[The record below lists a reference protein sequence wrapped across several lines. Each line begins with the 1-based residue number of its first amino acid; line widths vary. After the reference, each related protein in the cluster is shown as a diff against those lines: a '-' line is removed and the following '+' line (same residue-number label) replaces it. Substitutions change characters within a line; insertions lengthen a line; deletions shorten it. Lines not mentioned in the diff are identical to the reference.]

1 MYENIFTQYSK
12 NFDGLTV
19 YSLSG
24 ASVGIN
30 HPTLRDDG
38 KYASVTQSIPF
49 GVKIIFTGRYLQSQ
63 SGYFCYQIIYYTS
76 GGSYNG
82 YIWNDEFSKFTKDI
96 PETSENVKT
105 QNIINSL
112 ITNNQMI
119 VENNLLCAR
128 IFEYC
133 KQRGVVLPVKD
144 RQTLYNLQARLI
156 QRDQKIKS
164 SGYVLNYEEGVSPE
178 FSVYNQ
184 SLINFMNNPGIGIVI
199 SGTVAII
206 ISIVL
211 IAGTFAA
218 AYALF
223 KSLHAE
229 SVVDYK
235 YSADLT
241 AKLVKLLPPDVYKQL
256 MSENEANL
264 KAAQKAIDAASGK
277 SIFTTLKYFAVG
289 FAGFYLVD
297 KFLATRKN

>member
-1 MYENIFTQYSK
+1 MYENIFTYYSK

-24 ASVGIN
+24 ASIGSE
-30 HPTLRDDG
+30 HPTLVEG
-38 KYASVTQSIPF
+38 GYASVTQSIPA
-49 GVKIIFTGRYLQSQ
+49 GTKIVFTGRFFETQK
-63 SGYFCYQIIYYTS
+63 GDICYQILYYTQS
-76 GGSYNG
+76 GSYYGYVWGEDLNG
-82 YIWNDEFSKFTKDI
+82 FTKDI
-96 PETSENVKT
+96 PGTSEENKT
-105 QNIINSL
+105 TNIINEL
-112 ITNNQMI
+112 IGNNKII

-133 KQRGVVLPVKD
+133 KERGVVLPVKD

-164 SGYVLNYEEGVSPE
+164 SGYVQNYEEGVSPD
-178 FSVYNQ
+178 FSIYNQ

-211 IAGTFAA
+211 VAGTFAA

-223 KSLHAE
+223 KTLHAE

-241 AKLVKLLPPDVYKQL
+241 AKLVKLLPPEVYQQL
-256 MSENEANL
+256 MSENEANA

-277 SIFTTLKYFAVG
+277 STLNTIKYLAVG

>member
-1 MYENIFTQYSK
+1 MYENIFNLYSK

-24 ASVGIN
+24 ASIGID
-30 HPTLRDDG
+30 HPTLVEG
-38 KYASVTQSIPF
+38 GYASVTQSIPV
-49 GVKIIFTGRYLQSQ
+49 GTKIVFTGRLFETQK
-63 SGYFCYQIIYYTS
+63 GEICYQILYYNQS
-76 GGSYNG
+76 GSYYG
-82 YIWNDEFSKFTKDI
+82 YVWGNELAKFSKDI
-96 PETSENVKT
+96 PESSEGVKT
-105 QNIINSL
+105 QNLVNQL
-112 ITNNQMI
+112 IANNQMI
-119 VENNLLCAR
+119 FENNLLCAR

-133 KQRGVVLPVKD
+133 KERGVVLPVKD

-164 SGYVLNYEEGVSPE
+164 SGYVQNYEEGVSPD
-178 FSVYNQ
+178 FSVYND
-184 SLINFMNNPGIGIVI
+184 SLIRFMSSPGIGIVI
-199 SGTVAII
+199 TGTVAII

-229 SVVDYK
+229 SAVDYS
-235 YSADLT
+235 YSAELT
-241 AKLVKLLPPDVYKQL
+241 AKLVKLLPPDVYNQL
-256 MSENEANL
+256 MAENEANA
-264 KAAQKAIDAASGK
+264 KAAQKAINAASGK
-277 SIFTTLKYFAVG
+277 STLNTIKYLVVG